1 MKKWQCPVCKY
12 IHTGDDP
19 PEKCPV
25 CGVSGSKFVRFEDD
39 TEAEAPK
46 TEAPGADEKKTAAP
60 EKKGAAANK
69 AANNTETPNAS
80 PLKTEGR
87 AMVYMK
93 KAAELMLKHHAHPMT
108 VHMPNGVIP
117 VAAALFILS
126 WIFGS
131 PLLAKAGFINQVFVL
146 IALPVVVLTGVLEWK
161 KKYNQ
166 AQTTIFKLKI
176 GAATVT
182 AICCMASI
190 IWYLV
195 NPDVLESS
203 WAWVFVVI
211 NLLMLA
217 ATGVAGHIGGKLVFK
232 D

>member
-12 IHTGDDP
+12 IHTGDEP

-25 CGVSGSKFVRFEDD
+25 CGVSGSKFVPLEDD
-39 TEAEAPK
+39 TAAETPEAETPA
-46 TEAPGADEKKTAAP
+46 TDEKKTVAP
-60 EKKGAAANK
+60 EKK

-93 KAAELMLKHHAHPMT
+93 KTAELMLKHHAHPVT
-108 VHMPNGVIP
+108 VHIPNGVIP

-195 NPDVLESS
+195 NPGVLESS

-217 ATGVAGHIGGKLVFK
+217 AAGVAGHIGGKLVFK